1 MIDTKAIRAKVLD
14 LALRGKLTEQRPEDG
29 TAEELYQQ
37 IQQKNHSKPIKE
49 KINSE
54 KPFDIPTT
62 WKWVHL
68 NEIADTSLGKTLDK
82 SKNTGELCP
91 YLCSINVHWDGIKLD
106 TVKEARFTEDE
117 KTKYRLDSGDLLIC
131 EGGDVGRTAI
141 WNQNTV
147 MYYQN
152 ALHRVRFHCNINPWF
167 YRDLFEYYKAIG
179 LLDWFS
185 TGMTIKHLVQSS
197 LYSLWLPLPPLS
209 EQKRIVDKVDSMI
222 AILNTIDTLQSQYQ
236 DNLATLKSKIIDA
249 GIQGK
254 LTEQLPEDGTAEEL
268 YRQIQA
274 EKAALEKAG
283 KIKKSK
289 PLAPVAEEEKPFEI
303 PESWKWV
310 RFGEIGVFKKGPF
323 GSALTKSMFVPRGE
337 HTIKVYEQQHAIK
350 KDCTLGRYYITQEY
364 FDDHMS
370 GFEVQPGDIIIS
382 CAGTIGETY
391 IMPQAMERG
400 IINQA
405 LMRVTIVPSIDK
417 RFFQYYFNTY
427 LKRSA
432 QNESNG
438 MAIKNIPPFEVLKNW
453 CFPLPPLAEQKRIVA
468 RLEELLTVCE
478 G

>member
-1 MIDTKAIRAKVLD
+1 MIDTQAIRKKILD
-14 LALRGKLTEQRPEDG
+14 LALRGKLTEQLPEDG
-29 TAEELYQQ
+29 TAEELFQQ
-37 IQQKNHSKPIKE
+37 IQQKKHSKPIKE
-49 KINSE
+49 KSKSE
-54 KPFDIPTT
+54 KPFEIPEN

-82 SKNTGELCP
+82 SKNTGDLCP
-91 YLCSINVHWDGIKLD
+91 YLCSINVQWDGIILD
-106 TVKEARFTEDE
+106 TVKEARFTEEE
-117 KTKYRLDSGDLLIC
+117 KTKYELAPGDLLIC

-152 ALHRVRFHCNINPWF
+152 ALHRVRFYCNIDPWF
-167 YRDLFEYYKAIG
+167 YRDLFEYYKAVG

-222 AILNTIDTLQSQYQ
+222 AILNTIDALQSQYQ

-268 YRQIQA
+268 YRQIQQ
-274 EKAALEKAG
+274 EKSNILLERG
-283 KIKKSK
+283 GRDDKSIR
-289 PLAPVAEEEKPFEI
+289 PINGEI
-303 PESWKWV
+303 PFDLPVTWKWI
-310 RFGEIGVFKKGPF
+310 RFGDIGLFKKGPF
-323 GSALTKSMFVPRGE
+323 GSALTKSMFVPKSE
-337 HTIKVYEQQHAIK
+337 ATIKVYEQQHAINK
-350 KDCTLGRYYITQEY
+350 NKNLGTYYITAEY
-364 FDDHMS
+364 FDEKMK
-370 GFEVQPGDIIIS
+370 GFEVRPGDVIIS

-391 IMPQAMERG
+391 ILPDDIERG

-417 RFFQYYFNTY
+417 KFFQYFFDAR
-427 LKRSA
+427 LKRNA

-438 MAIKNIPPFEVLKNW
+438 SAINNIPPFEVLKNW
-453 CFPLPPLAEQKRIVA
+453 YFPLPPLAEQKRIVA
-468 RLEELLTVCE
+468 RLEELLAVC
-478 G
+478 GG